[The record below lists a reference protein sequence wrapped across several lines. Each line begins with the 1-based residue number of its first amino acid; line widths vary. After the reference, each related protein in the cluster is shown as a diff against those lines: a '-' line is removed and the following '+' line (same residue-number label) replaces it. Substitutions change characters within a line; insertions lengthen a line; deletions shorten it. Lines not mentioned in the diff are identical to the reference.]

1 TGVSTYVGH
10 FTGFYTR
17 GTPIKP
23 SPFPKTWFAS
33 RLHMSLDYP
42 GRNLTKPEWGEIQD
56 PSELAEAQEKYWSW
70 ASSLARKL
78 DERASVSSLDD
89 HPTAEIERST
99 AVVNGLEGCIFVG
112 HTNTDMD
119 SVASAIG
126 AAYLFN
132 GTAARAEESLNGE
145 ITFALEYAG
154 YQSWLREKGRHMP
167 GAILG
172 GDEEGLPP
180 FFPRIP
186 GATDPFS
193 DRGICLVDCN
203 APEQMVAE
211 VGAVAFP
218 PPSTAEEETIPR
230 AMAMRRRIRG
240 QD

>member
-1 TGVSTYVGH
+1 
-10 FTGFYTR
+10 
-17 GTPIKP
+17 
-23 SPFPKTWFAS
+23 
-33 RLHMSLDYP
+33 M
-42 GRNLTKPEWGEIQD
+42 
-56 PSELAEAQEKYWSW
+56 
-70 ASSLARKL
+70 
-78 DERASVSSLDD
+78 
-89 HPTAEIERST
+89 
-99 AVVNGLEGCIFVG
+99 VNGLEGCIFVG
-112 HTNTDMD
+112 HTNTGTRRLSLLGAIWHPVCFLPIVLSPFPRSLTLFLTLPYTLPFLDMD

-154 YQSWLREKGRHMP
+154 YQSWLREEGRQMP

-172 GDEEGLPP
+172 GDKEGLPP

>member
-1 TGVSTYVGH
+1 
-10 FTGFYTR
+10 
-17 GTPIKP
+17 
-23 SPFPKTWFAS
+23 
-33 RLHMSLDYP
+33 M
-42 GRNLTKPEWGEIQD
+42 
-56 PSELAEAQEKYWSW
+56 
-70 ASSLARKL
+70 
-78 DERASVSSLDD
+78 
-89 HPTAEIERST
+89 
-99 AVVNGLEGCIFVG
+99 VNGLEGCIFVG
-112 HTNTDMD
+112 HTNTGTRHLSLLGAIILSASSPLSCLLSPGPRLFSSSLPYTLPFLDMD

-154 YQSWLREKGRHMP
+154 YQSWLREEGRQMP

-172 GDEEGLPP
+172 GDEEGVPP

-218 PPSTAEEETIPR
+218 PPSTAEEETNKR
-230 AMAMRRRIRG
+230 AIAMRRRIRG

>member
-1 TGVSTYVGH
+1 
-10 FTGFYTR
+10 
-17 GTPIKP
+17 
-23 SPFPKTWFAS
+23 
-33 RLHMSLDYP
+33 
-42 GRNLTKPEWGEIQD
+42 
-56 PSELAEAQEKYWSW
+56 
-70 ASSLARKL
+70 
-78 DERASVSSLDD
+78 
-89 HPTAEIERST
+89 
-99 AVVNGLEGCIFVG
+99 
-112 HTNTDMD
+112 MD

-154 YQSWLREKGRHMP
+154 YQSWLREEGRQMP